1 MLMPPQAPIRPRRSA
16 LYVPG
21 SNPRALEKA
30 RTLDADV
37 LIFDLEDAVADS
49 QKVLARDQ
57 VLAALKKGGYKAETV
72 VRVNDPTTPEG
83 AADIKAV
90 ARSGCDA
97 VLLPKIETPREVR
110 DSHLR
115 LAAAGAPASLSLWAM
130 IETPLAVL
138 HVEEIAFS
146 SPHLKCLVMGTS
158 DLAKDLRAR
167 HTPMRLPFLTLL
179 SLCVL
184 AASAAGLTILDGVHL
199 DLDDEA
205 GFDAACKQGSEL
217 GFDGKTLLHPKTIGE
232 ANKAFGPTAEE
243 VAWAKKIISA
253 HAEAVR
259 QGKGGLVV
267 DGKFIENLHVDGAK
281 QTLALADAIAARAR

>member
-184 AASAAGLTILDGVHL
+184 AARAAGLTILDGVHL

>member
-1 MLMPPQAPIRPRRSA
+1 MSQPNIRPRRSA

-21 SNPRALEKA
+21 SNARALEKA

-37 LIFDLEDAVADS
+37 LIIDLEDAVAES
-49 QKVLARDQ
+49 QKVIAREQ
-57 VLAALKKGGYKAETV
+57 VLKALKTRYKAETV

-83 AADIKAV
+83 AADMKAI

-97 VLLPKIETPREVR
+97 VLLPKVETPREVR
-110 DSHLR
+110 DAHLR
-115 LAAAGAPASLSLWAM
+115 LAAAGAPSHLALWAM

-167 HTPMRLPFLTLL
+167 HTPQRLPFLTLL

-184 AASAAGLTILDGVHL
+184 AARAAGLVILDGVHL
-199 DLDDEA
+199 DLDDEQ
-205 GFDAACKQGSEL
+205 GFLESCLQGSEL
-217 GFDGKTLLHPKTIGE
+217 GFDGKTLLHPKTIAG
-232 ANKAFGPTAEE
+232 ANTAFGPTAEE
-243 VAWAKKIISA
+243 VAWAKKITAA
-253 HAEAVR
+253 HAEAVG
-259 QGKGGLVV
+259 QGKGVLVV
-267 DGKFIENLHVDGAK
+267 DGKFIESLHVEGAK
-281 QTLALADAIAARAR
+281 HTLALAEAIAARR

>member
-1 MLMPPQAPIRPRRSA
+1 MVQPQIRPRRSA

-21 SNPRALEKA
+21 SNARALEKA

-37 LIFDLEDAVADS
+37 IIIDLEDAVAES
-49 QKVLARDQ
+49 QKTVAREQ
-57 VLAALKKGGYKAETV
+57 TLKALKAGGYKSEMV
-72 VRVNDPTTPEG
+72 IRVNDPTTPEG
-83 AADIKAV
+83 AADMKAI

-110 DSHLR
+110 DAHLR
-115 LAAAGAPASLSLWAM
+115 LAAAGAPPHLALWAM

-167 HTPMRLPFLTLL
+167 HTAMRLPFLTLL

-184 AASAAGLTILDGVHL
+184 AARAAGLVILDGVHL
-199 DLDDEA
+199 DLDDDE
-205 GFDAACKQGSEL
+205 GFKAVCRQGSEL
-217 GFDGKTLLHPKTIGE
+217 GFDGKTLLHPKTIAE
-232 ANKAFGPTAEE
+232 ANAAFGPTPEE
-243 VAWAKKIISA
+243 VAWARKITAA

-259 QGKGGLVV
+259 QGKGVLVV
-267 DGKFIENLHVDGAK
+267 DGKFIESLHVEGAK
-281 QTLALADAIAARAR
+281 HTLALADAIAAKR

>member
-1 MLMPPQAPIRPRRSA
+1 MSQPNIRPRRSA

-21 SNPRALEKA
+21 SNARALEKA

-37 LIFDLEDAVADS
+37 LIIDLEDAVAES
-49 QKVLARDQ
+49 QKSAAREQ
-57 VLAALKKGGYKAETV
+57 VLKALKTGGYKAETV

-83 AADIKAV
+83 AADMKAV

-110 DSHLR
+110 DAHLR
-115 LAAAGAPASLSLWAM
+115 LAAAGAPSHLALWAM

-167 HTPMRLPFLTLL
+167 HTPQRLPFLTLL

-184 AASAAGLTILDGVHL
+184 AARAAGLVILDGVHL
-199 DLDDEA
+199 DLDDEQ
-205 GFDAACKQGSEL
+205 GFIESCKQGSEL
-217 GFDGKTLLHPKTIGE
+217 GFDGKTLLHPKTIAG
-232 ANKAFGPTAEE
+232 ANAAFGPTAEE
-243 VAWAKKIISA
+243 IAWAKKITAA
-253 HAEAVR
+253 HADAVR
-259 QGKGGLVV
+259 QGKGVLVV
-267 DGKFIENLHVDGAK
+267 EGKFIESLHVEGAEH
-281 QTLALADAIAARAR
+281 TLALAAAIAARR

>member
-1 MLMPPQAPIRPRRSA
+1 MAPPSIRPRRSA
-16 LYVPG
+16 LYMPG
-21 SNPRALEKA
+21 SNARALEKA

-49 QKVLARDQ
+49 QKELARDQ
-57 VLAALKKGGYKAETV
+57 VVGALKKGGYKAETV
-72 VRVNDPTTPEG
+72 VRVNDPATPIG
-83 AADIKAV
+83 GADIKAI
-90 ARSGCDA
+90 ARAGCDA
-97 VLLPKIETPREVR
+97 VLLPKIEKPRDVR
-110 DSHLR
+110 DAHLR
-115 LAAAGAPASLSLWAM
+115 LAAAGAPPKLALWAM

-167 HTPMRLPFLTLL
+167 HTAMRLPFLTSL

-184 AASAAGLTILDGVHL
+184 AARAAGLVILDGVHL

-205 GFDAACKQGSEL
+205 GFLDSCRQGSEL
-217 GFDGKTLLHPKTIGE
+217 GFDGKTLLHPKTIAG
-232 ANKAFGPTAEE
+232 ANSAFGPTPEE
-243 VAWAKKIISA
+243 VAWAKKITSA

-259 QGKGGLVV
+259 QGKGVLVV
-267 DGKFIENLHVDGAK
+267 DGKFIESLHVEGAK
-281 QTLALADAIAARAR
+281 HTVALAEAIERQR

>member
-1 MLMPPQAPIRPRRSA
+1 MSQLNIRPRRSA

-21 SNPRALEKA
+21 SNVRALEKA

-37 LIFDLEDAVADS
+37 VILDLEDAVADA
-49 QKVLARDQ
+49 QKSVAREQ
-57 VLAALKKGGYKAETV
+57 VLKALKSGYKAETV

-83 AADIKAV
+83 AADMKAV
-90 ARSGCDA
+90 ARSGCNA

-110 DSHLR
+110 DAHLR
-115 LAAAGAPASLSLWAM
+115 LAAAGAPAHLALWAM

-167 HTPMRLPFLTLL
+167 HTPQRLPFLTLL

-184 AASAAGLTILDGVHL
+184 AARAAGLVILDGVHL
-199 DLDDEA
+199 DLDDDQ
-205 GFDAACKQGSEL
+205 GFRESCRQGSEL
-217 GFDGKTLLHPKTIGE
+217 GFDGKTLLHPKTIAG
-232 ANKAFGPTAEE
+232 ANAAFGPTAEE
-243 VAWAKKIISA
+243 VAWAKKIIAA
-253 HAEAVR
+253 HADAVR
-259 QGKGGLVV
+259 QGKGVLVV
-267 DGKFIENLHVDGAK
+267 DGKFIESLHVEGAK
-281 QTLALADAIAARAR
+281 HTLALAEAIAARR

>member
-1 MLMPPQAPIRPRRSA
+1 MSQLNIRPRRSA

-21 SNPRALEKA
+21 ANARALEKA

-37 LIFDLEDAVADS
+37 VIIDLEDAVADS
-49 QKVLARDQ
+49 QKAIAREQ
-57 VLAALKKGGYKAETV
+57 VLKALKTRYKAETV

-83 AADIKAV
+83 AADMKAI

-97 VLLPKIETPREVR
+97 VLLPKVETPREVR

-115 LAAAGAPASLSLWAM
+115 LAAAGAPANLALWAM
-130 IETPLAVL
+130 VETPLAVL

-167 HTPMRLPFLTLL
+167 HTPQRLPFLTLL

-184 AASAAGLTILDGVHL
+184 AARAAGLIILDGVHL
-199 DLDDEA
+199 DLDDEQ
-205 GFDAACKQGSEL
+205 GFLESCRQGSEL
-217 GFDGKTLLHPKTIGE
+217 GFDGKTLLHPKTIAG
-232 ANKAFGPTAEE
+232 ANAAFGPTAEE
-243 VAWAKKIISA
+243 VAWAKKITAA
-253 HAEAVR
+253 HADAVR
-259 QGKGGLVV
+259 QGKGVRVV
-267 DGKFIENLHVDGAK
+267 DGKVIESLHVEGAEH
-281 QTLALADAIAARAR
+281 TLALAEAIAARR